1 MSATSNGSKNKI
13 IKAALHLFTKKGI
26 KSTTTKELAQK
37 AGIAEG
43 TIYNYFKNKEDI
55 ANFLF
60 KYYIDEFSEYLKS
73 RSLQIDS
80 PDQRMKALV
89 RAFFN
94 YAKEKPKA
102 IYFIVIAHYTEL
114 NKLNKKHLGIR
125 NIFSDTIKRGI
136 RNKYFTKSDP
146 NLSAA
151 HIIGM
156 INRAVLSYN
165 NGFIEMDYKE
175 MISETEKAALKLLSV
190 RRIIKTN

>member
-1 MSATSNGSKNKI
+1 MSANSNGNKNKI

-43 TIYNYFKNKEDI
+43 TIYNHFKSKDHI
-55 ANFLF
+55 ADFLF
-60 KYYIDEFSEYLKS
+60 KYYMDEFSKYLKT

-94 YAKEKPKA
+94 YAHAKPKA
-102 IYFIVIAHYTEL
+102 IYYIVIAHYTEL

-125 NIFSDTIKRGI
+125 DIFADTINEGI
-136 RNKYFTKSDP
+136 KKKYFTKSDA
-146 NLSAA
+146 NLGAA

-165 NGFIEMDYKE
+165 NGLIEMNYQE
-175 MISETEKAALKLLSV
+175 MISQTEKAALKLLSV
-190 RRIIKTN
+190 RRITKSH